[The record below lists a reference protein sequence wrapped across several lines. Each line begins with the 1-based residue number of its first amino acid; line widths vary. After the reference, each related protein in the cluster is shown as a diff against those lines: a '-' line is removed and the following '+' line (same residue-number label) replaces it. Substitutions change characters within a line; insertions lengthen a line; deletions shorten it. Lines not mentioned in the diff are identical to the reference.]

1 MAEARA
7 LNTTLHTQPP
17 GRTAGCTTHTRL
29 CIWLILCR
37 GWDGRGENKCSRPHT
52 PLFLPTLLRPFRTLG
67 TQRQVAPPPA
77 RANYCSDSDALFL
90 EDESGR
96 VRLGGIAALV
106 NHFVTGAWRG
116 PEQLQKQCTSN
127 STHQPAPCRLLCLP
141 PLPAGVVVAVRG
153 KLTESGE
160 LTVTDLRPAGLQ
172 APKPLPALAP
182 GVSVCA
188 CVQGSCGWVS
198 E

>member
-7 LNTTLHTQPP
+7 LNTALHTQPP

-116 PEQLQKQCTSN
+116 PEQLQ
-127 STHQPAPCRLLCLP
+127 
-141 PLPAGVVVAVRG
+141 
-153 KLTESGE
+153 
-160 LTVTDLRPAGLQ
+160 
-172 APKPLPALAP
+172 
-182 GVSVCA
+182 
-188 CVQGSCGWVS
+188 
-198 E
+198 